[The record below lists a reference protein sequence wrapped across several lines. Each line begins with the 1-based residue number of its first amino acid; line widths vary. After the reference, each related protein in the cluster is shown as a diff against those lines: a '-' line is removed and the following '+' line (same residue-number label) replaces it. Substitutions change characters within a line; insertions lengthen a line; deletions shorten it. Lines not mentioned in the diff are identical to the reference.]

1 MQRFRVGIN
10 GDWSPGNLHPLAQ
23 GQITFVLE
31 ETHGKISK
39 IDYELGFN
47 HRGDEKVLE
56 ARDFR
61 QGLSLINRPGWQ
73 VPIAFELAY
82 ARACEDLM
90 GLKVPARAVAIREL
104 LLQIQIWISRYRFW
118 LALQDSIGKSDPAQ
132 TQKLETAMQ
141 LHEQLSG
148 GRLHDAFLR
157 LGGVAFDISK
167 VDLDVCEDFWTNA
180 AQIMFEFSEFSPANQ
195 QRLAKLNLAS
205 DSVLQAISNLRN
217 SEGEFAVQ
225 LPKVVKVPRGQ
236 SFKSVQSLVYESAV
250 WLHSDGGK
258 APARI
263 ALIPASLRLLTEL
276 QTSAIGLNLEQFQE
290 LLLCTPLAIGELDR

>member
-10 GDWSPGNLHPLAQ
+10 GDWSPASLHPLAQ

-31 ETHGKISK
+31 ETEGTISNL
-39 IDYELGFN
+39 DYELGFN

-56 ARDFR
+56 TRDFR

-82 ARACEDLM
+82 AQACEDLM
-90 GLKVPARAVAIREL
+90 GLKVPARAVEIREL
-104 LLQIQIWISRYRFW
+104 LLQIQIWIGRYRFW
-118 LALQDSIGKSDPAQ
+118 LALQDSIGKSDRAQ
-132 TQKLETAMQ
+132 TQKLETAIQ

-148 GRLHDAFLR
+148 GRLHDSFLR
-157 LGGVAFDISK
+157 LGGVASDIFEK
-167 VDLDVCEDFWTNA
+167 DLDACEDFWTNA
-180 AQIMFEFSEFSPANQ
+180 APVEFEFSEFSPANQ
-195 QRLAKLNLAS
+195 QRLTQLNLTS
-205 DSVLQAISNLRN
+205 EHVLQAVANLRN
-217 SEGEFAVQ
+217 LEGEFAVQ

-236 SFKSVQSLVYESAV
+236 SFKSVQSLVHESAV